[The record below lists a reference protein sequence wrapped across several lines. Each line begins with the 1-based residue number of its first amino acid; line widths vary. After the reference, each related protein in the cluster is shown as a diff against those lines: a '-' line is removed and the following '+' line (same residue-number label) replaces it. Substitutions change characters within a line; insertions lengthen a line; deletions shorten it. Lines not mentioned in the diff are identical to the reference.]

1 MLSNK
6 QIDSFNMLSNEQ
18 IDIINTIK
26 QNKNVICDAVAGSGK
41 TTTVLEL
48 AKALPDK
55 LILQITYNS
64 ILRHEVKD
72 KAKDIKNIKIHSYHS
87 LYVNYY
93 NTNAYSDIII
103 NNVIENNTSPIKELP
118 KFDIIVIDEVQDMT
132 ILFYSAILKFTN
144 DLQKNVQYLL
154 LGDKNQ
160 TVYDFKGADNRFLTL
175 AKDLYSNTV
184 ILPLSQSFRVT
195 ESIANF
201 VNNVLLGENR
211 IKTLKKGSNVNY
223 LICNTFK
230 IYNFII
236 LKIKEFLKN
245 GYKPSDIFILCP
257 SFKSKKLNPI
267 KLLENELIKSNIPFY
282 VYDSSKKLDEKVIKN
297 KVVFTTFHK
306 SKGRE
311 RKIVI
316 VYNFDSS
323 YFNFYNKTA
332 PKNVCPPSIYV
343 AITRASE
350 HLFLLEDINYYPL
363 QFLKSNYLEMTDT
376 KLIDINLINDHL
388 NNSCKKELNIPKIW
402 INDLVKY
409 IDDSKINNIVKYLDL
424 TFNKPTFSYIKNN
437 ENDEKNAINSLLI
450 TSIREYNNTNN
461 MTIFNKTIDYIDK
474 YLVNYITMF
483 EKIVY
488 KIETNIKNFTEL
500 KKNCLKLKYS
510 YLFWFNKFIQKINF
524 PSNNIDKNLY
534 LTNLYLSLVDN
545 IFFKLVQ
552 NDNDCINKYQI
563 NKYIQ
568 NMDNKVIKNLKY
580 EKIINYNYNS
590 NKYGELNI
598 FGRINA
604 YNENNIY
611 QIISVDYITKEHLLE
626 LVCIVWIN
634 INININI
641 DNCNYNIYNI
651 VTNEIIT
658 IYNFDYINI
667 IIELLLENKQEKKKK
682 ISDNDFLNDCLKI
695 KNQIQ
700 ILQPCN
706 YKKKFLFI
714 K

>member
-6 QIDSFNMLSNEQ
+6 QIDSINMLSNEQ

-103 NNVIENNTSPIKELP
+103 NNVIENNTPPIKELP

-154 LGDKNQ
+154 LGDKYQ

-175 AKDLYSNTV
+175 AKDLYSNSV

-195 ESIANF
+195 QSIANF

-211 IKTLKKGSNVNY
+211 IKTFKKGSNVNY

-230 IYNFII
+230 IYNLLIK
-236 LKIKEFLKN
+236 KIKEFFKL

-257 SFKSKKLNPI
+257 SFISKKLNPV
-267 KLLENELIKSNIPFY
+267 KLLENEFIKSNIPFY
-282 VYDSSKKLDEKVIKN
+282 VYDSSKKLDEKNIKN

-332 PKNVCPPSIYV
+332 PKNICPPSIYV

-376 KLIDINLINDHL
+376 KLIDINLINDNL
-388 NNSCKKELNIPKIW
+388 NNSCKKELNISKFC

-409 IDDSKINNIVKYLDL
+409 IDDSKLNDIVKYLDL
-424 TFNKPTFSYIKNN
+424 TFNKPTFSYNGNN
-437 ENDEKNAINSLLI
+437 ENNAINSLLI

-461 MTIFNKTIDYIDK
+461 MTIFNKTVDYIDQ

-483 EKIVY
+483 EKIVT

-552 NDNDCINKYQI
+552 NDNDNDCINKYQI
-563 NKYIQ
+563 NKYIE

-611 QIISVDYITKEHLLE
+611 QIISVDNITNEHLLE
-626 LVCIVWIN
+626 LVCIAWIN
-634 INININI
+634 TNINI
-641 DNCNYNIYNI
+641 DNCNYYIYNI

-667 IIELLLENKQEKKKK
+667 IVELLLENKQEKKTK
-682 ISDNDFLNDCLKI
+682 ISDYDFLNDCLKI

>member
-1 MLSNK
+1 MLS
-6 QIDSFNMLSNEQ
+6 IEQ
-18 IDIINTIK
+18 LNIINTIK

-48 AKALPDK
+48 AKALPNK

-103 NNVIENNTSPIKELP
+103 NNVIDNNTAPIKEIP

-132 ILFYSAILKFTN
+132 ILFYSAIIKFTN

-175 AKDLYSNTV
+175 AKDLYPNSV
-184 ILPLSQSFRVT
+184 VLPLSQSFRVT

-211 IKTLKKGSNVNY
+211 IKTFKKGSNVNY

-230 IYNFII
+230 IYNFLIK
-236 LKIKEFLKN
+236 KIKEFFKD

-257 SFKSKKLNPI
+257 SFISKKLNPVKI
-267 KLLENELIKSNIPFY
+267 LENELIKSNIPCY
-282 VYDSSKKLDEKVIKN
+282 VYDSSKKIDEIVIKN
-297 KVVFTTFHK
+297 KIVFTTFHK

-323 YFNFYNKTA
+323 YFNFFNKTA
-332 PKNVCPPSIYV
+332 PKNECPPSIYV

-363 QFLKSNYLEMTDT
+363 QFLKSNYLEMTET
-376 KLIDINLINDHL
+376 RLIDINLINDNL
-388 NNSCKKELNIPKIW
+388 NNSCKKELNISKIW

-409 IDDSKINNIVKYLDL
+409 INDNKINDIVKYLNL
-424 TFNKPTFSYIKNN
+424 TFNKPINSYFKNN
-437 ENDEKNAINSLLI
+437 DNNDINSLLI
-450 TSIREYNNTNN
+450 TSMREYNNYNN
-461 MTIFNKTIDYIDK
+461 MTIFNKTVDYIDQ

-483 EKIVY
+483 EKIVT
-488 KIETNIKNFTEL
+488 KIETNINIKNFVEL

-510 YLFWFNKFIQKINF
+510 YLFWFNKFIQKIKF
-524 PSNNIDKNLY
+524 PSNNIDKNIY
-534 LTNLYLSLVDN
+534 LTNFYLSLVDN
-545 IFFKLVQ
+545 VFFKLVQ
-552 NDNDCINKYQI
+552 NDNNCINKYQI
-563 NKYIQ
+563 NKYVQ
-568 NMDNKVIKNLKY
+568 NMDNKVIKKLEY
-580 EKIINYNYNS
+580 EKIITYNYNS

-598 FGRINA
+598 IGRINA

-611 QIISVDYITKEHLLE
+611 QIISVDNITIENLLE
-626 LVCIVWIN
+626 LVCIAWTNTKIN
-634 INININI
+634 T
-641 DNCNYNIYNI
+641 DNCNYYIYNI
-651 VTNEIIT
+651 VTDEIIQ
-658 IYNFDYINI
+658 IINLDYINI
-667 IIELLLENKQEKKKK
+667 IIELLLENKLEKKYKK
-682 ISDNDFLNDCLKI
+682 SDCEFLNDCLKI
-695 KNQIQ
+695 EKQTQ
-700 ILQPCN
+700 ILHPQN
-706 YKKKFLFI
+706 YKQKFLFI
-714 K
+714 E

>member
-1 MLSNK
+1 MLS
-6 QIDSFNMLSNEQ
+6 IEQ
-18 IDIINTIK
+18 LNIINTIK

-103 NNVIENNTSPIKELP
+103 NNVIDNNTAPIKEIP

-132 ILFYSAILKFTN
+132 ILFYSAIIKFTN

-175 AKDLYSNTV
+175 AKDLYSNSV

-230 IYNFII
+230 IYNFLII
-236 LKIKEFLKN
+236 KIKEFFKD

-257 SFKSKKLNPI
+257 SFISKKLNPV
-267 KLLENELIKSNIPFY
+267 KLLENELIKSNIPCY

-297 KVVFTTFHK
+297 KIVFTTFHK

-323 YFNFYNKTA
+323 YFNFFNKTA
-332 PKNVCPPSIYV
+332 PKNECPPSIYV

-363 QFLKSNYLEMTDT
+363 QFLKSNYLEMTET
-376 KLIDINLINDHL
+376 RLIDINLINDNL
-388 NNSCKKELNIPKIW
+388 NNSCKKELNISKIW

-409 IDDSKINNIVKYLDL
+409 INDNKINDIVKYLNL
-424 TFNKPTFSYIKNN
+424 TFNKPVNSYFKNN
-437 ENDEKNAINSLLI
+437 DNNDINSLLI
-450 TSIREYNNTNN
+450 TSMREYNNYNN
-461 MTIFNKTIDYIDK
+461 MTIFNKTVDYIDQ

-483 EKIVY
+483 EKIVT
-488 KIETNIKNFTEL
+488 KIETNINIKNFVEL

-510 YLFWFNKFIQKINF
+510 YLFWFNKFIQKIKF
-524 PSNNIDKNLY
+524 PSNNIDKNIY
-534 LTNLYLSLVDN
+534 LTNFYLSLVDN
-545 IFFKLVQ
+545 VFFKLVQ
-552 NDNDCINKYQI
+552 NDNNCINKYQI

-568 NMDNKVIKNLKY
+568 NMDNKVLKKLEY
-580 EKIINYNYNS
+580 EKIITYNYNS

-598 FGRINA
+598 IGRINA

-611 QIISVDYITKEHLLE
+611 QIISVDNITIENLLE
-626 LVCIVWIN
+626 LVCIAWTNTKIN
-634 INININI
+634 T
-641 DNCNYNIYNI
+641 DNCNYYIYNI
-651 VTNEIIT
+651 VTDEIIQ
-658 IYNFDYINI
+658 IINLDYINI
-667 IIELLLENKQEKKKK
+667 IIELLLENKLEKKYKK
-682 ISDNDFLNDCLKI
+682 SDCEFLNDCLKI
-695 KNQIQ
+695 EKQTQ
-700 ILQPCN
+700 ILHPQN
-706 YKKKFLFI
+706 YKQKFLFI
-714 K
+714 E

>member
-1 MLSNK
+1 MLS
-6 QIDSFNMLSNEQ
+6 DEQ
-18 IDIINTIK
+18 LNIINTIK
-26 QNKNVICDAVAGSGK
+26 ENKNVICDAVAGSGK

-93 NTNAYSDIII
+93 NTYAYSDIII
-103 NNVIENNTSPIKELP
+103 NNVIDNNTPPIKELP

-175 AKDLYSNTV
+175 AIDLYPNSV
-184 ILPLSQSFRVT
+184 VLPLSHSFRVT
-195 ESIANF
+195 VSIANF
-201 VNNVLLGENR
+201 VNFVLLGKYR
-211 IKTLKKGSNVNY
+211 IKTFKKGSNVNY

-230 IYNFII
+230 IYNFLIK
-236 LKIKEFLKN
+236 KIKEFLKN

-257 SFKSKKLNPI
+257 SFKSKKLNPV
-267 KLLENELIKSNIPFY
+267 KLLENELIKSNIPCY
-282 VYDSSKKLDEKVIKN
+282 VYDSSKKLDEIVIKN

-306 SKGRE
+306 SKGTE

-323 YFNFYNKTA
+323 YFNFFNKTA
-332 PKNVCPPSIYV
+332 PKNECPPSIYV
-343 AITRASE
+343 ALTRASE

-363 QFLKSNYLEMTDT
+363 QFLKYNYLEMTET
-376 KLIDINLINDHL
+376 KLIDINLINHDL
-388 NNSCKKELNIPKIW
+388 SNDNKKELNISKIW

-409 IDDSKINNIVKYLDL
+409 IDDNKINDIVKYLNL
-424 TFNKPTFSYIKNN
+424 TFNKPTNSYIKNN
-437 ENDEKNAINSLLI
+437 ENNDINSLLI

-461 MTIFNKTIDYIDK
+461 MTIFNKSVDYIDQ
-474 YLVNYITMF
+474 YLINYITMF
-483 EKIVY
+483 EKIVT
-488 KIETNIKNFTEL
+488 KIETNLNIKNFVEF

-510 YLFWFNKFIQKINF
+510 YLFWFNKFIQKIKF
-524 PSNNIDKNLY
+524 PSNNIEKNVY

-552 NDNDCINKYQI
+552 NENNNCINKYQI

-568 NMDNKVIKNLKY
+568 NMNNKVIKKLEY
-580 EKIINYNYNS
+580 EKIISYNYNS

-598 FGRINA
+598 IGRINA

-611 QIISVDYITKEHLLE
+611 QIISVDNITNEHLLE
-626 LVCIVWIN
+626 LICIVWIN
-634 INININI
+634 RNNN
-641 DNCNYNIYNI
+641 NCNYYIYNI
-651 VTNEIIT
+651 LTNEIIK
-658 IYNFDYINI
+658 IINLDYINI
-667 IIELLLENKQEKKKK
+667 IMELLLDNKLEKKYKK
-682 ISDNDFLNDCLKI
+682 SNCEFLNDCLKI
-695 KNQIQ
+695 KNKIQ
-700 ILQPCN
+700 TLQPQN
-706 YKKKFLFI
+706 YKKKCLFI
-714 K
+714 E

>member
-1 MLSNK
+1 MLS
-6 QIDSFNMLSNEQ
+6 IEQ
-18 IDIINTIK
+18 LNIINTIK

-103 NNVIENNTSPIKELP
+103 NNVIDNNTAPIKEIP

-132 ILFYSAILKFTN
+132 ILFYSAIIKFTN

-175 AKDLYSNTV
+175 AKDLYPNSV
-184 ILPLSQSFRVT
+184 VLPLSQSFRVT

-211 IKTLKKGSNVNY
+211 IKTFKKGSNVNY

-230 IYNFII
+230 IYNFLIK
-236 LKIKEFLKN
+236 KIKEFFKD

-257 SFKSKKLNPI
+257 SFISKKLNPVKI
-267 KLLENELIKSNIPFY
+267 LENELIKSNIPCY
-282 VYDSSKKLDEKVIKN
+282 VYDSSKKIDEIVIKN
-297 KVVFTTFHK
+297 KIVFTTFHK

-323 YFNFYNKTA
+323 YFNFFNKTA
-332 PKNVCPPSIYV
+332 PKNECPPSIYV

-363 QFLKSNYLEMTDT
+363 QFLKSNYLEMTET
-376 KLIDINLINDHL
+376 RLIDINLINDNL
-388 NNSCKKELNIPKIW
+388 NNSCKKELNISKIW

-409 IDDSKINNIVKYLDL
+409 INDNKINDIVKYLNL
-424 TFNKPTFSYIKNN
+424 TFNKPVNSYFKNN
-437 ENDEKNAINSLLI
+437 DNNDINSLLI
-450 TSIREYNNTNN
+450 TSMREYNNYNN
-461 MTIFNKTIDYIDK
+461 MTIFNKTVDYIDQ

-483 EKIVY
+483 EKIVT
-488 KIETNIKNFTEL
+488 KIETNINIKNFVEL

-510 YLFWFNKFIQKINF
+510 YLFWFNKFIQKIKF

-534 LTNLYLSLVDN
+534 LTNFYLSLVDN
-545 IFFKLVQ
+545 VFFKLFQ
-552 NDNDCINKYQI
+552 NDNNCINKYKI

-568 NMDNKVIKNLKY
+568 NMDNKVLKKLEY
-580 EKIINYNYNS
+580 EKIITYNYNS

-598 FGRINA
+598 IGRINA

-611 QIISVDYITKEHLLE
+611 QIISVDNITIENLLE
-626 LVCIVWIN
+626 LVCIAWTNTKIN
-634 INININI
+634 T
-641 DNCNYNIYNI
+641 DNCNYYIYNI
-651 VTNEIIT
+651 VTDEIIQ
-658 IYNFDYINI
+658 IINLDYINI
-667 IIELLLENKQEKKKK
+667 IIELLLENKLEKKYKK
-682 ISDNDFLNDCLKI
+682 SDCEFLNDCLKI
-695 KNQIQ
+695 EKQTQ
-700 ILQPCN
+700 ILHPQN
-706 YKKKFLFI
+706 YKQKFLFI
-714 K
+714 E

>member
-1 MLSNK
+1 
-6 QIDSFNMLSNEQ
+6 MLSNEQ
-18 IDIINTIK
+18 LDIINAIK

-48 AKALPDK
+48 AKALPNK

-93 NTNAYSDIII
+93 NTYAYSDIII
-103 NNVIENNTSPIKELP
+103 NNVIDNNTSPIKELP
-118 KFDIIVIDEVQDMT
+118 NFDIIVIDEVQDMT
-132 ILFYSAILKFTN
+132 ILFYSAILKFAN

-175 AKDLYSNTV
+175 AKDLYSNSV
-184 ILPLSQSFRVT
+184 VLPLSHSFRVT

-211 IKTLKKGSNVNY
+211 IKTFKKGSNVNY

-230 IYNFII
+230 IYNFLIK
-236 LKIKEFLKN
+236 KIKEFFKN
-245 GYKPSDIFILCP
+245 GYKPSDIFILSP
-257 SFKSKKLNPI
+257 SFISKKLNPV
-267 KLLENELIKSNIPFY
+267 KLLENELIKSNIPCY

-297 KVVFTTFHK
+297 KIVFTTFHK

-332 PKNVCPPSIYV
+332 PKNECPPSIYV

-376 KLIDINLINDHL
+376 KLIDINLINDNL
-388 NNSCKKELNIPKIW
+388 NSCKKELNIPKIW

-409 IDDSKINNIVKYLDL
+409 INDNKINDIVKYLNL
-424 TFNKPTFSYIKNN
+424 TFNKSVNLYFKNN
-437 ENDEKNAINSLLI
+437 DNNDNNDINSLLI
-450 TSIREYNNTNN
+450 TSMREYNNYNN
-461 MTIFNKTIDYIDK
+461 MTIFNKTVDYIDQ

-483 EKIVY
+483 EKIVT
-488 KIETNIKNFTEL
+488 KIETNINIKNFVEF

-510 YLFWFNKFIQKINF
+510 YLFWFNKFIQKIKF

-534 LTNLYLSLVDN
+534 LINFYLSLVDN
-545 IFFKLVQ
+545 VFFKLVQ
-552 NDNDCINKYQI
+552 NDNNCINKYQI

-568 NMDNKVIKNLKY
+568 NMDNKVLKKLEY
-580 EKIINYNYNS
+580 EKIITYNYNS

-598 FGRINA
+598 IGRINA

-611 QIISVDYITKEHLLE
+611 QIISVDNITIENLLE

-634 INININI
+634 INTKINI
-641 DNCNYNIYNI
+641 DNCNYYIYNI
-651 VTNEIIT
+651 ITNEIIQ
-658 IYNFDYINI
+658 IINFDYINI
-667 IIELLLENKQEKKKK
+667 IMELLLENKLEKKYKK
-682 ISDNDFLNDCLKI
+682 SDCEFFNDCSKI
-695 KNQIQ
+695 EKQIQ
-700 ILQPCN
+700 ILQPQN
-706 YKKKFLFI
+706 YEKNFLFI
-714 K
+714 E

>member
-1 MLSNK
+1 MLS
-6 QIDSFNMLSNEQ
+6 DEQ
-18 IDIINTIK
+18 LNIINTIK
-26 QNKNVICDAVAGSGK
+26 ENKNVICDAVAGSGK

-103 NNVIENNTSPIKELP
+103 NNVIDNNTPPIKELP

-175 AKDLYSNTV
+175 AKNLYPNSV
-184 ILPLSQSFRVT
+184 VLPLSRSFRVT

-230 IYNFII
+230 IYNFLIK
-236 LKIKEFLKN
+236 KIKEFLKN

-257 SFKSKKLNPI
+257 SFKSKKLNPV
-267 KLLENELIKSNIPFY
+267 KLLENELIKSNIPCY
-282 VYDSSKKLDEKVIKN
+282 VYDSSKKLDEIVIKN

-306 SKGRE
+306 SKGTE

-323 YFNFYNKTA
+323 YFNFFNKTA
-332 PKNVCPPSIYV
+332 PKNECPPSIYV
-343 AITRASE
+343 ALTRASE

-363 QFLKSNYLEMTDT
+363 QFLKYNYLEMTET
-376 KLIDINLINDHL
+376 KLIDINLINHDL
-388 NNSCKKELNIPKIW
+388 NNDNKKELNISKIW

-409 IDDSKINNIVKYLDL
+409 IDDNKINDIVKYLNL
-424 TFNKPTFSYIKNN
+424 TFNKPTNSYIKNN
-437 ENDEKNAINSLLI
+437 ENNDINSLLI

-461 MTIFNKTIDYIDK
+461 MTIFNKSVDYIDQ
-474 YLVNYITMF
+474 YLINYITMF
-483 EKIVY
+483 EKIVT
-488 KIETNIKNFTEL
+488 KIETNINIKNFVEF

-510 YLFWFNKFIQKINF
+510 YLFWFNKFIQKIKF
-524 PSNNIDKNLY
+524 PSNNIEKNVY

-552 NDNDCINKYQI
+552 NENNNCINKYQI

-568 NMDNKVIKNLKY
+568 NMNNKVIKKLEY
-580 EKIINYNYNS
+580 EKIISYNYNS

-598 FGRINA
+598 IGRINA

-611 QIISVDYITKEHLLE
+611 QIISVDNITNEHLLE
-626 LVCIVWIN
+626 LICIVWIN
-634 INININI
+634 RNNN
-641 DNCNYNIYNI
+641 NCNYYIYNI
-651 VTNEIIT
+651 LTNEIIK
-658 IYNFDYINI
+658 IINFDYINI
-667 IIELLLENKQEKKKK
+667 IMELLLDNKLEKKYKK
-682 ISDNDFLNDCLKI
+682 SNCEFLNDCLKI
-695 KNQIQ
+695 KNKIQ
-700 ILQPCN
+700 TLQPQN
-706 YKKKFLFI
+706 YKKKCLFI
-714 K
+714 E

>member
-1 MLSNK
+1 MLS
-6 QIDSFNMLSNEQ
+6 DEQ
-18 IDIINTIK
+18 LDIINTIK
-26 QNKNVICDAVAGSGK
+26 ENKNVICDAVAGSGK

-103 NNVIENNTSPIKELP
+103 NNVIDNNTPPIKELP

-144 DLQKNVQYLL
+144 DLQKDVQYLL

-175 AKDLYSNTV
+175 AIDLYPNSV
-184 ILPLSQSFRVT
+184 ILPLSHSFRVT
-195 ESIANF
+195 ESIAKF
-201 VNNVLLGENR
+201 VNYVLLGEYR
-211 IKTLKKGSNVNY
+211 IKTLKTLKKGSNVNY

-230 IYNFII
+230 IYNFLIK
-236 LKIKEFLKN
+236 KIKEFLKN

-257 SFKSKKLNPI
+257 SFKSKKLNPV
-267 KLLENELIKSNIPFY
+267 KLLENELIKSNIPCY
-282 VYDSSKKLDEKVIKN
+282 VYDSSKKLDEIVIKN

-323 YFNFYNKTA
+323 YFNFFNKTA
-332 PKNVCPPSIYV
+332 PKNKCPPSIYV

-363 QFLKSNYLEMTDT
+363 QFLKYNYLEMTET
-376 KLIDINLINDHL
+376 RLIDINLINDNL
-388 NNSCKKELNIPKIW
+388 SNDNKKELNIPNIW
-402 INDLVKY
+402 INDLIKY
-409 IDDSKINNIVKYLDL
+409 IDDTKINDIVKYLNL
-424 TFNKPTFSYIKNN
+424 TFNKTTNSYIKNN
-437 ENDEKNAINSLLI
+437 ENNDINSLLI

-461 MTIFNKTIDYIDK
+461 MTIFNKTVDYIDQ
-474 YLVNYITMF
+474 YLINYITMF
-483 EKIVY
+483 EKIVT
-488 KIETNIKNFTEL
+488 KIETNMNIKNFVEF

-510 YLFWFNKFIQKINF
+510 YLFWFNKFIQKIKF
-524 PSNNIDKNLY
+524 PSNNIDNNLY

-552 NDNDCINKYQI
+552 NDNEYINKYQI

-568 NMDNKVIKNLKY
+568 NMDNKVIKKLEY

-598 FGRINA
+598 IGRINA

-611 QIISVDYITKEHLLE
+611 QIISVDNITNEHLLE
-626 LVCIVWIN
+626 LICIVWIN
-634 INININI
+634 KNT
-641 DNCNYNIYNI
+641 DNCNYYIYNI
-651 VTNEIIT
+651 LTNEIIK
-658 IYNFDYINI
+658 IINFDYINI
-667 IIELLLENKQEKKKK
+667 IMELLLDNKLEKKYKK
-682 ISDNDFLNDCLKI
+682 SDCEFLNDCLKI
-695 KNQIQ
+695 KNEIQ
-700 ILQPCN
+700 TLQPQN
-706 YKKKFLFI
+706 YKKKCLFI
-714 K
+714 E

>member
-1 MLSNK
+1 MLS
-6 QIDSFNMLSNEQ
+6 IEQ
-18 IDIINTIK
+18 LNIINTIK

-48 AKALPDK
+48 AKALPNK

-72 KAKDIKNIKIHSYHS
+72 KAKNIKNIKIHSYHS

-103 NNVIENNTSPIKELP
+103 NNVIDNNTAPIKEIP
-118 KFDIIVIDEVQDMT
+118 KFDIIVIDEIQDMT
-132 ILFYSAILKFTN
+132 ILFYSAIIKFIN

-175 AKDLYSNTV
+175 AKDLYENSIV
-184 ILPLSQSFRVT
+184 LPLSQSFRVT

-230 IYNFII
+230 IYNFLIK
-236 LKIKEFLKN
+236 KIKEFLKN

-257 SFKSKKLNPI
+257 SFISKKLNPV
-267 KLLENELIKSNIPFY
+267 KLLENELIKSNIPCY
-282 VYDSSKKLDEKVIKN
+282 VYDSKNKIDEIVIKN
-297 KVVFTTFHK
+297 KIVFTTFHK

-323 YFNFYNKTA
+323 YFNYFNKTA
-332 PKNVCPPSIYV
+332 SKNVCPPSIYV

-363 QFLKSNYLEMTDT
+363 QFLKSNYLEMTET
-376 KLIDINLINDHL
+376 KLIDINLINDNL
-388 NNSCKKELNIPKIW
+388 NNNCKKELNIPKIW

-409 IDDSKINNIVKYLDL
+409 INDNKINDIVKYLNL
-424 TFNKPTFSYIKNN
+424 TFNKTENLYFKNN
-437 ENDEKNAINSLLI
+437 DNDNDNNDINSLLI
-450 TSIREYNNTNN
+450 TSIREYNNYNN
-461 MTIFNKTIDYIDK
+461 MTIFNKTVDYIDQ
-474 YLVNYITMF
+474 YLVNYIIMF
-483 EKIVY
+483 EKIIT
-488 KIETNIKNFTEL
+488 KIETNINIKNFVEF

-534 LTNLYLSLVDN
+534 LTNFYLSLVDN
-545 IFFKLVQ
+545 VFFKLVQ
-552 NDNDCINKYQI
+552 IDNNSINKYQI
-563 NKYIQ
+563 NKYIK
-568 NMDNKVIKNLKY
+568 NMDNKIIHKLEY
-580 EKIINYNYNS
+580 ENIITNNYNS

-598 FGRINA
+598 IGKINA
-604 YNENNIY
+604 YDKNNIY
-611 QIISVDYITKEHLLE
+611 KIIYVENITNEHLLE

-634 INININI
+634 TYNKTNI
-641 DNCNYNIYNI
+641 DNCNYYIYNI
-651 VTNEIIT
+651 ITNEIIQ
-658 IYNFDYINI
+658 IINLEYIDI
-667 IIELLLENKQEKKKK
+667 IMELLLENKLEKKYKQ
-682 ISDNDFLNDCLKI
+682 SDCEFLNDCLQM

-700 ILQPCN
+700 LLQPQN

-714 K
+714 E

>member
-1 MLSNK
+1 MLS
-6 QIDSFNMLSNEQ
+6 IEQ
-18 IDIINTIK
+18 LNIINTIK

-48 AKALPDK
+48 AKALPNK

-103 NNVIENNTSPIKELP
+103 NNVIDNNTPPIKEIP

-175 AKDLYSNTV
+175 AKDLYPNSV
-184 ILPLSQSFRVT
+184 VLPLSQSFRVT
-195 ESIANF
+195 QSIANF

-230 IYNFII
+230 IYNFLII
-236 LKIKEFLKN
+236 KIKEFFKD

-257 SFKSKKLNPI
+257 SFISKKLNPV
-267 KLLENELIKSNIPFY
+267 KLLENELIKSNIPCY

-332 PKNVCPPSIYV
+332 QKNQCPPSIYV

-363 QFLKSNYLEMTDT
+363 QFLKSNYLEMTET
-376 KLIDINLINDHL
+376 KLIDINLIN
-388 NNSCKKELNIPKIW
+388 NNSTNSSKKELNTPKIW

-409 IDDSKINNIVKYLDL
+409 IDDSKINDIVKYLNL
-424 TFNKPTFSYIKNN
+424 TFNKPTFSYNENN
-437 ENDEKNAINSLLI
+437 ENNSINSLLI

-461 MTIFNKTIDYIDK
+461 MTIFNKTVDYIDQ

-483 EKIVY
+483 EKIVI
-488 KIETNIKNFTEL
+488 KIETNINIKNFVEL

-510 YLFWFNKFIQKINF
+510 HLFWFNKFIQKIIF
-524 PSNNIDKNLY
+524 PSNNINKNLY

-552 NDNDCINKYQI
+552 IDNNCINKYQI

-568 NMDNKVIKNLKY
+568 NMDNKVTKKLEY
-580 EKIINYNYNS
+580 EKIITYNYNS

-598 FGRINA
+598 TGRINA

-611 QIISVDYITKEHLLE
+611 QIISVDNITNEHLLE

-634 INININI
+634 RNTNTN
-641 DNCNYNIYNI
+641 NCNYYIYNI
-651 VTNEIIT
+651 ITDELIQII
-658 IYNFDYINI
+658 NLDYINI
-667 IIELLLENKQEKKKK
+667 IMELLLENKLEKKYKKSDFEFFNECLQIKKK
-682 ISDNDFLNDCLKI
+682 IK
-695 KNQIQ
+695 
-700 ILQPCN
+700 ILQPNN

-714 K
+714 E

>member
-1 MLSNK
+1 MLS
-6 QIDSFNMLSNEQ
+6 IEQ
-18 IDIINTIK
+18 LNIINTIK

-48 AKALPDK
+48 AKALPNK

-72 KAKDIKNIKIHSYHS
+72 KAKNIKNIKIHSYHS

-103 NNVIENNTSPIKELP
+103 NNVIDNNTAPIKEIP
-118 KFDIIVIDEVQDMT
+118 KFDIIVIDEIQDMT
-132 ILFYSAILKFTN
+132 ILFYSAIIKFIN

-175 AKDLYSNTV
+175 AKDLYENSIV
-184 ILPLSQSFRVT
+184 LPLSQSFRVT

-230 IYNFII
+230 IYNFLIK
-236 LKIKEFLKN
+236 KIKEFFKN

-257 SFKSKKLNPI
+257 SFISKKLNPV
-267 KLLENELIKSNIPFY
+267 KLLENELIKSNIPCY
-282 VYDSSKKLDEKVIKN
+282 VYDSKNKIDEIVIKN
-297 KVVFTTFHK
+297 KIVFTTFHK

-323 YFNFYNKTA
+323 YFNYFNKTA
-332 PKNVCPPSIYV
+332 SKNVCPPSIYV

-363 QFLKSNYLEMTDT
+363 QFLKSNYLEMTET
-376 KLIDINLINDHL
+376 KLIDINLINDNL
-388 NNSCKKELNIPKIW
+388 NNNCKKELNIPKIW

-409 IDDSKINNIVKYLDL
+409 INDNKINDIVKYLNL
-424 TFNKPTFSYIKNN
+424 TFNKTENLYFKNN
-437 ENDEKNAINSLLI
+437 DNDNDNNDINSLLI
-450 TSIREYNNTNN
+450 TSIREYNNYNN
-461 MTIFNKTIDYIDK
+461 MTIFNKTVDYIDQ
-474 YLVNYITMF
+474 YLVNYIIMF
-483 EKIVY
+483 EKIIT
-488 KIETNIKNFTEL
+488 KIETNINIKNFVEF

-534 LTNLYLSLVDN
+534 LTNFYLSLVDN
-545 IFFKLVQ
+545 VFFKLVQ
-552 NDNDCINKYQI
+552 IDNNSINKYQI
-563 NKYIQ
+563 NKYIK
-568 NMDNKVIKNLKY
+568 NMDNKIIHKLEY
-580 EKIINYNYNS
+580 ENIITNNYNS

-598 FGRINA
+598 IGKINA
-604 YNENNIY
+604 YDKNNIY
-611 QIISVDYITKEHLLE
+611 KIIYVENITNEHLLE

-634 INININI
+634 TYNKTNI
-641 DNCNYNIYNI
+641 DNCNYYIYNI
-651 VTNEIIT
+651 ITNEIIQ
-658 IYNFDYINI
+658 IINLEYIDI
-667 IIELLLENKQEKKKK
+667 IMELLLENKLEKKYKQ
-682 ISDNDFLNDCLKI
+682 SDCEFLNDCLQM

-700 ILQPCN
+700 LLQPQN

-714 K
+714 E

>member
-1 MLSNK
+1 MLS
-6 QIDSFNMLSNEQ
+6 IEQ
-18 IDIINTIK
+18 LNIINTIK

-48 AKALPDK
+48 AKALPNK

-103 NNVIENNTSPIKELP
+103 NNVIDNNTAPIKEIP

-132 ILFYSAILKFTN
+132 ILFYSAIIKFTN

-175 AKDLYSNTV
+175 AKDLYPNSV
-184 ILPLSQSFRVT
+184 VLPLSQSFRVT

-211 IKTLKKGSNVNY
+211 IKTFKKGSNVNY

-230 IYNFII
+230 IYNFLIK
-236 LKIKEFLKN
+236 KIKEFFKD

-257 SFKSKKLNPI
+257 SFISKKLNPVKI
-267 KLLENELIKSNIPFY
+267 LENELIKSNIPCY
-282 VYDSSKKLDEKVIKN
+282 VYDSSKKIDEIVIKN
-297 KVVFTTFHK
+297 KIVFTTFHK

-323 YFNFYNKTA
+323 YFNFFNKTA
-332 PKNVCPPSIYV
+332 PKNECPPSIYV

-363 QFLKSNYLEMTDT
+363 QFLKSNYLEMTET
-376 KLIDINLINDHL
+376 RLIDINLINDNL
-388 NNSCKKELNIPKIW
+388 NNSCKKELNISKIW

-409 IDDSKINNIVKYLDL
+409 INDNKINDIVKYLNL
-424 TFNKPTFSYIKNN
+424 TFNKPVNSYFKNN
-437 ENDEKNAINSLLI
+437 DNNDINSLLI
-450 TSIREYNNTNN
+450 TSMREYNNYNN
-461 MTIFNKTIDYIDK
+461 MTIFNKTVDYIDQ

-483 EKIVY
+483 EKIVT
-488 KIETNIKNFTEL
+488 KIETNINIKNFVEL

-510 YLFWFNKFIQKINF
+510 YLFWFNKFIQKIKF

-534 LTNLYLSLVDN
+534 LTNFYLSLVDN
-545 IFFKLVQ
+545 VFFKLVQ
-552 NDNDCINKYQI
+552 NDNNCINKYKI

-568 NMDNKVIKNLKY
+568 NMDNKVLKKLEY
-580 EKIINYNYNS
+580 EKIITYNYNS

-598 FGRINA
+598 IGRINA

-611 QIISVDYITKEHLLE
+611 QIISVDNITIENLLE
-626 LVCIVWIN
+626 LVCIAWTNTKIN
-634 INININI
+634 T
-641 DNCNYNIYNI
+641 DNCNYYIYNI
-651 VTNEIIT
+651 VTDEIIQ
-658 IYNFDYINI
+658 IINLDYINI
-667 IIELLLENKQEKKKK
+667 IIELLLENKLEKKYKK
-682 ISDNDFLNDCLKI
+682 SDCEFLNDCLKI
-695 KNQIQ
+695 EKQTQ
-700 ILQPCN
+700 ILHPQN
-706 YKKKFLFI
+706 YKQKFLFI
-714 K
+714 E

>member
-1 MLSNK
+1 MLS
-6 QIDSFNMLSNEQ
+6 DEQ
-18 IDIINTIK
+18 LNIINTIK
-26 QNKNVICDAVAGSGK
+26 ENKNVICDAVAGSGK

-103 NNVIENNTSPIKELP
+103 NNVIENNTPPIKELP

-175 AKDLYSNTV
+175 AIDLYPNSV
-184 ILPLSQSFRVT
+184 VLPLSHSFRVT
-195 ESIANF
+195 VSIANF
-201 VNNVLLGENR
+201 VNFVLLGKYR

-230 IYNFII
+230 IYNFLII
-236 LKIKEFLKN
+236 KIKEFFKN

-257 SFKSKKLNPI
+257 SFISKKLNPV
-267 KLLENELIKSNIPFY
+267 KLLENELIKSNIPCY
-282 VYDSSKKLDEKVIKN
+282 VYDSSKKLDEIVIKN

-306 SKGRE
+306 SKGTE

-323 YFNFYNKTA
+323 YFNFFNKTA
-332 PKNVCPPSIYV
+332 PKNECPPSIYV
-343 AITRASE
+343 ALTRASE

-363 QFLKSNYLEMTDT
+363 QFLKYNYLEMTET
-376 KLIDINLINDHL
+376 KLIDINLINHDL
-388 NNSCKKELNIPKIW
+388 NNDNKKELNISKIW

-409 IDDSKINNIVKYLDL
+409 IDDNKINDIVKYLNL
-424 TFNKPTFSYIKNN
+424 TFNKPTNSYIKNN
-437 ENDEKNAINSLLI
+437 ENNDINSLLI

-461 MTIFNKTIDYIDK
+461 MTIFNKSVDYIDQ
-474 YLVNYITMF
+474 YLINYITMF
-483 EKIVY
+483 EKIVT
-488 KIETNIKNFTEL
+488 KIETNINIKNFVEF

-510 YLFWFNKFIQKINF
+510 YLFWFNKFIQKIKF
-524 PSNNIDKNLY
+524 PSNNIEKNVY

-552 NDNDCINKYQI
+552 NENNNCINKYQI

-568 NMDNKVIKNLKY
+568 NMNNKVIKKLEY
-580 EKIINYNYNS
+580 EKIISYNYNS

-598 FGRINA
+598 IGRINA

-611 QIISVDYITKEHLLE
+611 QIISVDNITNEHLLE
-626 LVCIVWIN
+626 LICIVWIN
-634 INININI
+634 RNNN
-641 DNCNYNIYNI
+641 NCNYYIYNI
-651 VTNEIIT
+651 LTNEIIK
-658 IYNFDYINI
+658 IINFDYINI
-667 IIELLLENKQEKKKK
+667 IMELLLDNKLEKKYKK
-682 ISDNDFLNDCLKI
+682 SNCEFLNDCLKI
-695 KNQIQ
+695 KNKIQ
-700 ILQPCN
+700 TLQPQN
-706 YKKKFLFI
+706 YKKKCLFI
-714 K
+714 E

>member
-1 MLSNK
+1 
-6 QIDSFNMLSNEQ
+6 MLSNEQ

-64 ILRHEVKD
+64 MLRHEVKD

-93 NTNAYSDIII
+93 NKNAHSDYII
-103 NNVIENNTSPIKELP
+103 NNVIDNNTPPIKELP
-118 KFDIIVIDEVQDMT
+118 AFDIIVIDEMQDMT
-132 ILFYSAILKFTN
+132 ILFFSAIQKFTN
-144 DLQKNVQYLL
+144 DLQKNVQYLI

-175 AKDLYSNTV
+175 AKDLYPNSV
-184 ILPLSQSFRVT
+184 VLPLTQSFRVT

-211 IKTLKKGSNVNY
+211 IKTFKKGSNVNY

-230 IYNFII
+230 IYNFLIK
-236 LKIKEFLKN
+236 KIKEFFKD

-257 SFKSKKLNPI
+257 SFISKKLNPVKI
-267 KLLENELIKSNIPFY
+267 LENELIKSNIPCY
-282 VYDSSKKLDEKVIKN
+282 VHDSSKKIDEIVIKN
-297 KVVFTTFHK
+297 KIVFTTFHK

-332 PKNVCPPSIYV
+332 PKNECPSSIYV

-363 QFLKSNYLEMTDT
+363 QFLKSNYLEMTET
-376 KLIDINLINDHL
+376 RLIDINLIN
-388 NNSCKKELNIPKIW
+388 NNSSNSSKKELNISKIW

-409 IDDSKINNIVKYLDL
+409 INDNKINDIVKYLNL
-424 TFNKPTFSYIKNN
+424 TFNKPVNSYFKNN
-437 ENDEKNAINSLLI
+437 DNNDINSLLI
-450 TSIREYNNTNN
+450 TSMREYNNYNN
-461 MTIFNKTIDYIDK
+461 MTIFNKTVDYIDQ

-483 EKIVY
+483 EKIVT
-488 KIETNIKNFTEL
+488 KIETNINIKNFVEL

-510 YLFWFNKFIQKINF
+510 YLFWFNKFIQKIKF

-534 LTNLYLSLVDN
+534 LTNFYLSLVDN
-545 IFFKLVQ
+545 VFFKLVQ
-552 NDNDCINKYQI
+552 NDNNCINKYQI

-568 NMDNKVIKNLKY
+568 NMDKKVIKKLEY
-580 EKIINYNYNS
+580 EKIITYNYNS

-598 FGRINA
+598 IGRINA

-611 QIISVDYITKEHLLE
+611 QIICIDNITIENLLE
-626 LVCIVWIN
+626 LVCNVWLYKN
-634 INININI
+634 TNTNTS
-641 DNCNYNIYNI
+641 NYYIYNI
-651 VTNEIIT
+651 ATDELRQII
-658 IYNFDYINI
+658 NLDYINI
-667 IIELLLENKQEKKKK
+667 IMELLLENKLEKKYKN
-682 ISDNDFLNDCLKI
+682 SDYDFFKDCLNI
-695 KNQIQ
+695 KTQIQ
-700 ILQPCN
+700 ILPPQN
-706 YKKKFLFI
+706 YKNKFLFI
-714 K
+714 E

>member
-1 MLSNK
+1 MLS
-6 QIDSFNMLSNEQ
+6 IEQ
-18 IDIINTIK
+18 LNIINTIK

-48 AKALPDK
+48 AKALPNK

-103 NNVIENNTSPIKELP
+103 NNVIDNNTAPIKEIP

-132 ILFYSAILKFTN
+132 ILFYSAIIKFTN

-175 AKDLYSNTV
+175 AKDLYQNSV
-184 ILPLSQSFRVT
+184 VLPLSQSFRVT

-211 IKTLKKGSNVNY
+211 IKTFKKGSNVNY

-230 IYNFII
+230 IYNFLIK
-236 LKIKEFLKN
+236 KIKEFFKN

-257 SFKSKKLNPI
+257 SFISKKLNPVKI
-267 KLLENELIKSNIPFY
+267 LENELIKSNIPCY
-282 VYDSSKKLDEKVIKN
+282 VYDSSKKIDEIVIKN
-297 KVVFTTFHK
+297 KIVFTTFHK

-332 PKNVCPPSIYV
+332 SKNECPPSIYV

-363 QFLKSNYLEMTDT
+363 QFLKSNYLEMTET
-376 KLIDINLINDHL
+376 RLIDINLIN
-388 NNSCKKELNIPKIW
+388 NNSSNSSKKELNISKIW

-409 IDDSKINNIVKYLDL
+409 INDNKINDIVKYLNL
-424 TFNKPTFSYIKNN
+424 TFNKPVNSYFKNN
-437 ENDEKNAINSLLI
+437 DNNDINSLLI
-450 TSIREYNNTNN
+450 TSMREYNNYNN
-461 MTIFNKTIDYIDK
+461 MTIFNKTVDYIDQ

-483 EKIVY
+483 EKIVT
-488 KIETNIKNFTEL
+488 KIETNINIKNFVEF

-510 YLFWFNKFIQKINF
+510 YLFWFNKFIQKIKF

-534 LTNLYLSLVDN
+534 LINFYLSLVDN
-545 IFFKLVQ
+545 VFFKLVQ
-552 NDNDCINKYQI
+552 NDNNCINKNKI

-568 NMDNKVIKNLKY
+568 NMDNKVLKKLEY
-580 EKIINYNYNS
+580 EKIITYNYNS

-598 FGRINA
+598 IGRINA

-611 QIISVDYITKEHLLE
+611 QIISVDNITIENLLE
-626 LVCIVWIN
+626 LVCIAWTNTNTNTNTN
-634 INININI
+634 INT
-641 DNCNYNIYNI
+641 DNCNYYIYNI
-651 VTNEIIT
+651 VTDEIIQ
-658 IYNFDYINI
+658 IINLDYINI
-667 IIELLLENKQEKKKK
+667 IIELLLENKLEKKYKK
-682 ISDNDFLNDCLKI
+682 SDCEFLNDCLKI
-695 KNQIQ
+695 EKQTQ
-700 ILQPCN
+700 ILHPQN
-706 YKKKFLFI
+706 YKQKFLFI
-714 K
+714 E